1 MENFYSRT
9 ELAFKKDGVNNLKS
23 AHVAVFGL
31 GGVGSFLV
39 ESLVRSGVGTISI
52 FDGDTYSNSNLNR
65 QLFATTLTVGKQ
77 KTAVA
82 KERLLEI
89 NPSLKVY
96 EYNLFIDKNTIKSID
111 FSAFDYVADA
121 IDTILSK
128 VEIIK
133 KARQNGVKVIS
144 AMGAGNKLDPTAFK
158 VVDVSKTKVCPLAK
172 IMRKLLKDEGID
184 NVKVVYSEEE
194 PISNFNPNEPIKK
207 GEKCAIA
214 SVSFVPSVMGLIM
227 SGEIIKDIAFNKG
240 EQV

>member
-9 ELAFKKDGVNNLKS
+9 ELAFKKEGVNNLKS

-194 PISNFNPNEPIKK
+194 PISNFNSNEPIKK
-207 GEKCAIA
+207 GEKSAIA

>member
-1 MENFYSRT
+1 MEDFYSRT
-9 ELAFKKDGVNNLKS
+9 QMVFKENGINNLKN

-31 GGVGSFLV
+31 GGVGSFLA
-39 ESLVRSGVGTISI
+39 ESLVRSGIGTISI

-96 EYNLFIDKNTIKSID
+96 EYNLFIDKNSLENIN
-111 FSAFDYVADA
+111 FSTFDYVADA
-121 IDTILSK
+121 IDTVTSK

-158 VVDVSKTKVCPLAK
+158 VADISKTKVCPLAK
-172 IMRKLLKDEGID
+172 IMRKLLKEQGIE

-194 PISNFNPNEPIKK
+194 SIANINASEPIKK
-207 GEKCAIA
+207 GEKSAIA

-240 EQV
+240 E